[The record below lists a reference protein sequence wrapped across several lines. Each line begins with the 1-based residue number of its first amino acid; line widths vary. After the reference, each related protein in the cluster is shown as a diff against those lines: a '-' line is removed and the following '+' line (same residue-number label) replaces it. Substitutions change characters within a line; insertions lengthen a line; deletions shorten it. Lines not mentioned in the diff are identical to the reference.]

1 MIVKNIYTLSIKDWI
16 LFENTG
22 NYKYLFTIRIELLKS
37 VFKSQI
43 NDFLLSVSELF
54 GSKEIENFIHDSNYK
69 LYLIKTIVLLR
80 RLETAVLL
88 DLQYR
93 NVVKDEN
100 GLKALELSAL
110 SDEWEDVFKQYCKAK
125 YSSDDK
131 SAVKLAK
138 KILFFESKLN
148 EEASKPK
155 DEKEGTKISSIIP
168 MIDNVDLNAPLFM
181 LKQYLDA
188 QIKKNSNG

>member
-43 NDFLLSVSELF
+43 NGFLLSVSELF

-69 LYLIKTIVLLR
+69 LYLIETIVLLR
-80 RLETAVLL
+80 RLETAVML
-88 DLQYR
+88 DLHYQ
-93 NVVKDEN
+93 NAIKDDNGVKAQQ
-100 GLKALELSAL
+100 LATL
-110 SDEWEDVFKQYCKAK
+110 SDDWKDVFKQYCKTK
-125 YSSDDK
+125 YNFDNK

-138 KILFFESKLN
+138 KILFFESKLKD
-148 EEASKPK
+148 ETSKPK
-155 DEKEGTKISSIIP
+155 EEKEGTKISSVIP

-188 QIKKNSNG
+188 QIKKNNG